1 MTSFKTMNFIK
12 YILLL
17 IITAFAVNSCK
28 KAQNNTLVVHILH
41 EPEDLHPTNGT
52 SALRAEINLYTQLSL
67 LKIDYKTSELLP
79 CMVKALPVVSEDG
92 LTYTYEIK
100 DELTWDDKTP
110 VTAADVAFTTKAN
123 KCLLTNNP
131 ALKQNWDNVKDIVI
145 DSKNPKKFTVVMIH
159 PNALNTWFWTDFPI
173 IEEAFFDKHKTL
185 LTYTTAQLIDSVF
198 LKTNLAVKAGA
209 DEFNSPKYYSNP
221 EFMNGGG
228 PYKVTKWDKGVSIT
242 LEKKKNHWSENCEKH
257 WYCQAYPDKI
267 IMKLNT
273 NNASTLL
280 ELKNG
285 LIDVST
291 NVDYASFSELAANKT
306 FTDKYVTKLAD
317 TYNYTYIAMN
327 MKPDGKTHQP
337 LFTDVLVRRAMAML
351 VPYDQINKLV
361 YGNHCKRMVSA
372 VSPLKKEFNT
382 TLKPIEYNIQQAKA
396 LLKQAGWEDTD
407 GDQILDKVIAGEKV
421 KFQFNI
427 NFINAQKQWEDIAKQ
442 IAESMQKVNI
452 FVQLNPMEY
461 NGFVSAAMNHDF
473 DMSMSAW
480 QNSLQP
486 EDFSQLWK
494 TKSWSTN
501 GFNFTG
507 FGNTQSDGL
516 IDSINSCVQE
526 SKRVEL
532 TKNFQQLVYQEQPYI
547 FLLTQVRRVVV
558 SKKWTN
564 LEIYT
569 EYPGVLLNTL
579 KRNN

>member
-1 MTSFKTMNFIK
+1 V
-12 YILLL
+12 
-17 IITAFAVNSCK
+17 A
-28 KAQNNTLVVHILH
+28 
-41 EPEDLHPTNGT
+41 
-52 SALRAEINLYTQLSL
+52 
-67 LKIDYKTSELLP
+67 
-79 CMVKALPVVSEDG
+79 SEDG

-131 ALKQNWDNVKDIVI
+131 ALKQNWDNVRDIVI
-145 DSKNPKKFTVVMIH
+145 DAKNPKKFSVIMNH

-185 LTYTTAQLIDSVF
+185 STCTTAQLIDSAF
-198 LKTNLAVKAGA
+198 LKTNAAVKVWA
-209 DEFNSPKYYSNP
+209 DEFNSPKYYNNP

-242 LEKKKNHWSENCEKH
+242 LEKKKDHWTKNCEEQ
-257 WYCQAYPDKI
+257 WFCQAYADKI
-267 IMKLNT
+267 ILKLNT

-280 ELKNG
+280 EFKNG
-285 LIDVST
+285 LMDVST
-291 NVDYASFSELAANKT
+291 NIDYASFSELAADKT

-317 TYNYTYIAMN
+317 TYNYTYIAIN
-327 MKPDGKTHQP
+327 MKPDGKIHQP

-361 YGNHCKRMVSA
+361 YGNHCKRMISPI
-372 VSPLKKEFNT
+372 SPLKKEFNT
-382 TLKPIEYNIQQAKA
+382 TLKPIEYNIQQAQA

-407 GDQILDKVIAGEKV
+407 GDQILDKVIDGEKV
-421 KFQFNI
+421 KFQFSI

-442 IAESMQKVNI
+442 IAESMQKANI
-452 FVQLNPMEY
+452 FVQLNPMEF

-480 QNSLQP
+480 QSSVQP

-494 TKSWSTN
+494 TTSWSTN

-507 FGNTQSDGL
+507 FGNTRSDAL

-526 SKRVEL
+526 SKRIEL

-547 FLLTQVRRVVV
+547 FLLTQERRVVV
-558 SKKWTN
+558 SKKWAN

-579 KRNN
+579 KLND

>member
-1 MTSFKTMNFIK
+1 MSSFKTMNLIK
-12 YILLL
+12 YALL
-17 IITAFAVNSCK
+17 IATYVWMFTSCK
-28 KAQNNTLVVHILH
+28 KPQTKTLVVHILH

-79 CMVKALPVVSEDG
+79 CIAKALPIVSEDG
-92 LTYTYEIK
+92 LKYTYEIK
-100 DELTWDDKTP
+100 DELAWDDKTP
-110 VTAADVAFTTKAN
+110 ITAADVAFTTKAN

-131 ALKQNWDNVKDIVI
+131 ALKQNWDNVKDIVV
-145 DSKNPKKFTVVMIH
+145 DAKNSKKFTVVMNH

-173 IEEAFFDKHKTL
+173 IEESFFDKQKAL
-185 LTYTTAQLIDSVF
+185 SACTTAQLIDSIF
-198 LKTNLAVKAGA
+198 LKTNLSVKAWA

-242 LEKKKNHWSENCEKH
+242 LEKKKDHWAKNCEDY
-257 WYCQAYPDKI
+257 WFCQANADKI
-267 IMKLNT
+267 ILKLNT

-285 LIDVST
+285 LMDVST
-291 NVDYASFSELAANKT
+291 NVDYASFSELVADKV
-306 FTDKYVTKLAD
+306 FTDKYITKLAD

-327 MKPDGKTHQP
+327 MKPDGKTHEP
-337 LFTDVLVRRAMAML
+337 IFTDVLVRRAMAML
-351 VPYDQINKLV
+351 VPYNQINKLV
-361 YGNHCKRMVSA
+361 YGNHCKRMVSP
-372 VSPLKKEFNT
+372 VSPLKKEFNAE
-382 TLKPIEYNIQQAKA
+382 LKPIEYNVQQAQA

-407 GDQILDKVIAGEKV
+407 DDQILDKVIDGKKV
-421 KFQFNI
+421 KFQFSI

-442 IAESMQKVNI
+442 IAESMQKANI
-452 FVQLNPMEY
+452 FVQLNPLEF

-480 QNSLQP
+480 QSSVQP

-494 TKSWSTN
+494 TVSWSTN

-507 FGNTQSDGL
+507 FGNTRSDAL

-532 TKNFQQLVYQEQPYI
+532 TKQFQQLVYQEQPYI
-547 FLLTQVRRVVV
+547 FLLTQARRVVV

-579 KRNN
+579 KLND